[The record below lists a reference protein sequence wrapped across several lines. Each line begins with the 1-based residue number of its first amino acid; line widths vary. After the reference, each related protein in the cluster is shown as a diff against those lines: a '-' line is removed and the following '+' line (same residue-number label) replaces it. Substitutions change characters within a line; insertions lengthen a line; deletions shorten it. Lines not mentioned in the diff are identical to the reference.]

1 MLAAV
6 EAGLAVVEYTPAE
19 IKRAVVGYGRAEK
32 QQVAEMV
39 RVLLHLDVAPTPF
52 DASDAL
58 AVAICHVHAIGR
70 RRGASRRRAAPAA
83 KLAAMASPGRL
94 TALMIAQLR
103 GRVLEKHPT
112 RVIVETAGVGYELH
126 VPLSSFSAI
135 GDAGIRRRAA
145 RAHARARG
153 RAFSS
158 SGSRRRS
165 SSRCSIGLI
174 AVSGIGPRLA
184 LSLLSGIAPTELVQ
198 AVAASDVARL
208 VSIPGIGKKTA
219 ERIVLELKDKLG
231 GIEPSGAS
239 AADGARADLVSALV
253 NLGYHRPAAEKAV
266 DQAMKIGS
274 AGGFEQALRTAL
286 RTLRD
291 DDCLVPDW
299 GQSPITLT
307 QGRSA
312 SSFVLRL
319 R

>member
-1 MLAAV
+1 MNARSALKLGHARGVAMLAAV

-32 QQVAEMV
+32 HQVADMV
-39 RVLLHLDVAPTPF
+39 RVLLRSRRRAR
-52 DASDAL
+52 
-58 AVAICHVHAIGR
+58 AVRRVRRAGRGDLSRARHGR

-94 TALMIAQLR
+94 TALMIAHLR

-135 GDAGIRRRAA
+135 GEPGSEVALRVHTHVREDAIQLFGFATPLELSLFDR
-145 RAHARARG
+145 
-153 RAFSS
+153 
-158 SGSRRRS
+158 
-165 SSRCSIGLI
+165 LV

-184 LSLLSGIAPTELVQ
+184 LSLLSGIAPEELVQ
-198 AVAASDVARL
+198 AVATSDVARL

-231 GIEPSGAS
+231 GMTPSGAS
-239 AADGARADLVSALV
+239 AADGTRADLVSALV

-266 DQAMKIGS
+266 DQAMK
-274 AGGFEQALRTAL
+274 TA
-286 RTLRD
+286 
-291 DDCLVPDW
+291 PA
-299 GQSPITLT
+299 
-307 QGRSA
+307 RSA
-312 SSFVLRL
+312 PSSRL
-319 R
+319 TCASCPPHP